1 MNACIFDQKQSREE
15 KIRQYRDT
23 LRHRPVTADDLLIGS
38 WVSFY
43 SFRKDPFE
51 YQTRQLA
58 DAGLNFNI
66 FPGGFPGTDP
76 ATMPDWDT
84 IEAEYAADNMVYF
97 MLGGLEEQEYRDGVR
112 LAAGKA
118 HCIGYHLVDE
128 PGGSALPHVGDVV
141 RRFREADG
149 ERYPF
154 VNLLPSYA
162 GEGWLGGTYR
172 EYVQRFVDAA
182 GADNV
187 GWLSHD
193 FYVFLE
199 NADSLGVFA
208 DMEVIRS
215 VAYANGK
222 LKTHAFPQSTKWT
235 GMRMPNADEMRWN
248 VYACLAYG
256 FKALSWFNVVCPGS
270 RDDDGEGFSRSLI
283 YRDGTIMD
291 EQLWRDFT
299 ALNWEVRGIGH
310 ALSGLDTVHAWH
322 TGGGLDG
329 VEYLPADCFIRPEGD
344 ADLVVSLM
352 EAKDG
357 TQPYVMLFNKSHKAS
372 VTHAFSL
379 DPACG
384 VTAVE
389 YLDPLTGEYV
399 PADISDGRFCV
410 SFRPGEGKLF
420 RLQGV
425 TSAEIMRD

>member
-1 MNACIFDQKQSREE
+1 MNAFEEKREISREE
-15 KIRQYRDT
+15 KIRQYRET
-23 LRHRPVTADDLLIGS
+23 LRRRAVTADDLLIGS

-43 SFRKDPFE
+43 SFKKDSFE

-76 ATMPDWDT
+76 KTMPDWDT
-84 IEAEYAADNMVYF
+84 VEAEYAADNMLYF
-97 MLGGLEEQEYRDGVR
+97 MMGGLEEEEFRDGVR
-112 LAAGKA
+112 LADGKA
-118 HCIGYHLVDE
+118 HCIGYHIIDE
-128 PGGSALPHVGDVV
+128 PGGASLENIGSVV

-149 ERYPF
+149 ARYPF

-162 GEGWLGGTYR
+162 GEQWLGGNYR
-172 EYVQRFVDAA
+172 SYVQKFVDEA
-182 GADNV
+182 GAENI

-215 VAYANGK
+215 VAYRNGK
-222 LKTHAFPQSTKWT
+222 RKTHAFPQSTKWT
-235 GMRMPNADEMRWN
+235 GMRMPNSDEMRWN
-248 VYACLAYG
+248 VYAYLAYG
-256 FKALSWFNVVCPGS
+256 FKALSWFNVVCPGR

-291 EQLWRDFT
+291 EQLWRDF
-299 ALNWEVRGIGH
+299 ADLNWEVRGLGQ

-322 TGGGLDG
+322 TDGSLSG
-329 VEYLPADCFIRPEGD
+329 VEYLPADCFIRPAGET
-344 ADLVVSLM
+344 DLVISLM

-357 TQPYVMLFNKSHKAS
+357 TQPYVMLFNKSHKES
-372 VTHAFSL
+372 VTHTFTL
-379 DPACG
+379 DAASG
-384 VTAVE
+384 ITAVE
-389 YLDPLTGEYV
+389 YLDPLTGEYI
-399 PADISDGRFCV
+399 PTDTTDGHMSV

-425 TSAEIMRD
+425 KSAAIL